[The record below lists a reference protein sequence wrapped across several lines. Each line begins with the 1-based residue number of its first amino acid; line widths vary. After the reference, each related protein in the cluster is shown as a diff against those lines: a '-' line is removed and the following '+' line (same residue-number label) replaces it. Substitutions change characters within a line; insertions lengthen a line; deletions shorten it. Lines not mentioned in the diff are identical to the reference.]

1 MKKSFLHANSEHLN
15 VSFLALRSRPHT
27 FPAPSELI
35 IIFTKMIMT
44 GAMSVVAP
52 GSPIQLLLATFVMMT
67 FTLTTLKLGPYRNR
81 IDDRMS
87 FLVSLVSSGNT
98 LAGFVLIMDKEYSP
112 PNFSPGMIEGLLLF
126 VNIGLLTLLVMVL
139 MKWGCWEKFKKTS
152 CAKKGPCSCAT
163 VSSKGRARGGASGSP
178 PLVGRRG
185 VSSSKV
191 VPRHQEV
198 RSWEPARGST

>member
-1 MKKSFLHANSEHLN
+1 M
-15 VSFLALRSRPHT
+15 
-27 FPAPSELI
+27 
-35 IIFTKMIMT
+35 FTKMVMT

-81 IDDRMS
+81 IDDWMS

-98 LAGFVLIMDKEYSP
+98 LAGFVLIMDKAYSP

-126 VNIGLLTLLVMVL
+126 VNIGLLILQLLVMVL

-152 CAKKGPCSCAT
+152 CAKKGPCAN
-163 VSSKGRARGGASGSP
+163 VSSNGRASGGASGSP

-198 RSWEPARGST
+198 RSWKPARGST

>member
-1 MKKSFLHANSEHLN
+1 M
-15 VSFLALRSRPHT
+15 SFLALRSRPHT

-35 IIFTKMIMT
+35 IIFTKMVMT

-81 IDDRMS
+81 IDDWMS

-98 LAGFVLIMDKEYSP
+98 LAGFVLIMDKAYSP

-126 VNIGLLTLLVMVL
+126 VNIGLLILQLLVMVL

-152 CAKKGPCSCAT
+152 CAKKGGPCSCAT
-163 VSSKGRARGGASGSP
+163 DSSNRRARDGASGSP
-178 PLVGRRG
+178 PLIGRRD

-191 VPRHQEV
+191 VPKHQEI